1 MTEPMKTSKDA
12 LSKEAASFDTI
23 STQLQ
28 QSIAHVEDAGAALK
42 MQMVG
47 QAGTVLQQKLDDFKA
62 AGDAQVQALQ
72 TISQTIHDAGVR
84 YEKADEEQASSL
96 ASQMQI

>member
-1 MTEPMKTSKDA
+1 MKTDSAA
-12 LSKEAASFDTI
+12 LSKEAASFDSI

-28 QSIAHVEDAGAALK
+28 QAIAHVEDAGASLK
-42 MQMVG
+42 TQMVG

-62 AGDAQVQALQ
+62 AGDAQIQALQ
-72 TISQTIHDAGVR
+72 TISQTIHDAGVQ
-84 YEKADEEQASSL
+84 YDKADQEQASSL